1 MFFKI
6 KCYINYIKDNT
17 INISINDPNELL
29 RFQKNLIKLYKNPEY
44 FDYEKKKFSIKI
56 LNTTKIQLNTNY
68 NLISDLHGISVI
80 ISGSSKYYCFSVDN
94 EVFDEQTNLLKTEK
108 KVIRGYTLYANKIIN
123 DTSFYS

>member
-17 INISINDPNELL
+17 INVSLNDPNELL

-44 FDYEKKKFSIKI
+44 FDYEKQKFSIKI

-80 ISGSSKYYCFSVDN
+80 ISGSSKYYCFSVDH

-123 DTSFYS
+123 DIS

>member
-6 KCYINYIKDNT
+6 RCYINC

-44 FDYEKKKFSIKI
+44 FDYDKKKFKIKI

-68 NLISDLHGISVI
+68 TLLSDLHGISVI
-80 ISGSSKYYCFSVDN
+80 ISGSSKYYCFSVDG

-123 DTSFYS
+123 DT

>member
-17 INISINDPNELL
+17 INVSLNDPNELL

-44 FDYEKKKFSIKI
+44 FDYEKQKFSIKI

-123 DTSFYS
+123 DIS